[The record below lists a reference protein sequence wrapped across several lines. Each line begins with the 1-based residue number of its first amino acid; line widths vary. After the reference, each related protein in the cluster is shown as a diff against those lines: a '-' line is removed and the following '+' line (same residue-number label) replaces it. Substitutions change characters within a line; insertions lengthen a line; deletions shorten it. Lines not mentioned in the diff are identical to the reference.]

1 MDQIKV
7 GRFLAELR
15 HGEHMTQEALAE
27 RIGVTNKTIS
37 RWERGNYMPDIE
49 MLQALSQIYGVSV
62 DELLAGERGSDDQA
76 VRARTEES
84 VAVAIKPSVFS
95 HGEQQAYWKRK
106 WRREH
111 KTLLACL
118 ALAVL
123 ALATVPWLIQ
133 RPWFAGLAPLG
144 GVIAYG
150 YQNNRMMAY
159 VEKQVYGPS
168 K

>member
-1 MDQIKV
+1 MDQVKI

-15 HGEHMTQEALAE
+15 RGERLTQEALAE

-37 RWERGNYMPDIE
+37 RWENGNYMPDIE
-49 MLQALSQIYGVSV
+49 MLQILGQTFHVSV
-62 DELLAGERGSDDQA
+62 DELLAGKRISEEPVS
-76 VRARTEES
+76 RAEAGKDAAAMKIS
-84 VAVAIKPSVFS
+84 IFS
-95 HGEQQAYWKRK
+95 QDEQRDYWKRK

-111 KTLLACL
+111 RALLVCL

-123 ALATVPWLIQ
+123 ALAAIPWLIR
-133 RPWFAGLAPLG
+133 RPWLAGLTPLG

-159 VEKQVYGPS
+159 VEKQLYGS
-168 K
+168 SQ